1 MGFDYHVNEY
11 MMSKPIGK
19 PDWCPMKEIPEKF
32 PSNIG
37 DYYADGM
44 IVLIKLLSN
53 WLFYKERGT

>member
-1 MGFDYHVNEY
+1 MPGLGFDYHVNEY

-37 DYYADGM
+37 DYYADGRNDC
-44 IVLIKLLSN
+44 IDKIA
-53 WLFYKERGT
+53 E